1 MGAGEKRSRVC
12 ISNLTGNT
20 QIMEIDMKTAQG
32 RLCKHCRHYRAKS
45 KDTLEELAEW
55 GMGYC
60 HIVSYWY
67 GNAQKCVD
75 YSRAPGGD
83 DD

>member
-1 MGAGEKRSRVC
+1 MATTIG
-12 ISNLTGNT
+12 
-20 QIMEIDMKTAQG
+20 IDMKTAQG
-32 RLCKHCRHYRAKS
+32 RLCKHCQHYRAKS
-45 KDTLEELAEW
+45 KDTLDELAEW

-60 HIVSYWY
+60 HIGSYWY